1 MTAASKEKMIGVIVC
16 VLLFCF
22 VSIANAQEKITDKT
36 LMSLDSEVKGY
47 LDKGDINNAGTKILD
62 AYEKAAKDKG
72 SLSPAATKNLSD
84 TLLKMGEAVHKRDGA
99 DKAKAWLEKAIEM
112 DNKNDEA
119 HMLLGW
125 TYFEKKDFDKSLSF
139 FKAANAVN
147 PSPKSYQLMAV
158 TYFQEKAYQKA
169 LEACDAGIKRHP
181 TAEVASAMLNIRAMS
196 NLMLGNHDQAKN
208 DYLAAIKIDPQ
219 NKIAISNYNKLYPK
233 KGSK

>member
-1 MTAASKEKMIGVIVC
+1 MTAINKEKMIGMVVC
-16 VLLFCF
+16 VFMLGIL
-22 VSIANAQEKITDKT
+22 SIANAQEKITDKT
-36 LMSLDSEVKGY
+36 LMSLDSEVKRY

-62 AYEKAAKDKG
+62 AYEKAAKDKN
-72 SLSPAATKNLSD
+72 SLSPAATKELSN
-84 TLLKMGEAVHKRDGA
+84 TLLKMGEAVHKKDGA

-169 LEACDAGIKRHP
+169 LEACDAGLKRNP
-181 TAEVASAMLNIRAMS
+181 AAEVASAILNIRAMT
-196 NLMLGNHDQAKN
+196 NMMLGNQDQAKN
-208 DYLAAIKIDPQ
+208 DYLAAIKKDPD
-219 NKIAISNYNKLYPK
+219 NKIAKSNFDKLYPEK
-233 KGSK
+233 E

>member
-147 PSPKSYQLMAV
+147 PSAKSYQLMAV
-158 TYFQEKAYQKA
+158 TYFQSKAYQKA

-196 NLMLGNHDQAKN
+196 NLMLGNQDKAKN
-208 DYLAAIKIDPQ
+208 DYLTAINKDPD
-219 NKIAISNYNKLYPK
+219 N
-233 KGSK
+233 